1 MLFDSMINVLWVQI
15 FENSTSL
22 WSEIDCLLL
31 WKRMVSIRSV
41 QRHHYLCLF
50 LCWLQWQNYLCL
62 YSDSIHGKCV
72 ETEWRAYLCNSVP
85 FIICIKFDKYKKNLE
100 NKIWQRKLL
109 NGIIVYVF
117 LCAVCGWLQIV
128 LERNRSYSLSDIYFL
143 VFIIRLDVI
152 IHVFLNKVF
161 RFRHR
166 LRFNK

>member
-117 LCAVCGWLQIV
+117 SL
-128 LERNRSYSLSDIYFL
+128 RSLRVTSNCFRKKSLLFFVRHLFFGIHYPSWCDYSCLFE
-143 VFIIRLDVI
+143 
-152 IHVFLNKVF
+152 
-161 RFRHR
+161 
-166 LRFNK
+166 